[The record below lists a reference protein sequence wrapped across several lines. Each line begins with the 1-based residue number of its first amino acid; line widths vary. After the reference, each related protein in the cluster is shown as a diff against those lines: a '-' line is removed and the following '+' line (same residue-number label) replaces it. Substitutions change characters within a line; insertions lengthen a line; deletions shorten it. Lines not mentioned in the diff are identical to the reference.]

1 MEEKKEVRKVK
12 TKWVITIQPG
22 SKVLVKSGDEV
33 NEGQKLIEM
42 KMVTEKV
49 VSLTADYDRLS
60 NNDWDQLKTKLIGL
74 EVVKGQNIFGNGN
87 EYNKNPISVVSGKIV
102 KVDEFKNV
110 YIQSIDEE
118 VKIVSSPV
126 KAKVIKIDDETLTLE
141 FRAEEYPGEG
151 VTEGKVWASGGLK
164 FVEKLADISVKDS
177 GRIILVDELNQA
189 MLIKAG
195 VVGIKGVVVMDSGVH
210 SETVKYVSDLPILKV
225 NGDSFFR
232 LRKFGVD
239 EDSRML
245 LNASGGR
252 LLLCQ
257 K

>member
-12 TKWVITIQPG
+12 TKWVITIQSG

-33 NEGQKLIEM
+33 NEGQKLVEM
-42 KMVTEKV
+42 KLISEKV
-49 VSLTADYDRLS
+49 VSLNTDYDCLS
-60 NNDWDQLKTKLIGL
+60 NNNWDQLRSKLIGL
-74 EVVKGQNIFGNGN
+74 EVIKGQNFFSSGN
-87 EYNKNPISVVSGKIV
+87 EYNKNPISMVSGKIV
-102 KVDEFKNV
+102 KVDEFRNV
-110 YIQSIDEE
+110 YIQSVDME
-118 VKIVSSPV
+118 VKIVNSPV
-126 KAKVIKIDDETLTLE
+126 KAKVVKIDNETLTLE

-164 FVEKLADISVKDS
+164 FVERLADISVKD
-177 GRIILVDELNQA
+177 GGCIILVDELSQA
-189 MLIKAG
+189 MLIKAS

-210 SETVKYVSDLPILKV
+210 GETVKFVSDLPILKV

-232 LRKFGVD
+232 LRKFGVNKD
-239 EDSRML
+239 CRML